1 MTADAPRRA
10 RGLPEGDGMLS
21 ERRQRILRAL
31 IEEYVERALPV
42 GSRTLTERYRLGV
55 SSATVRNDLSALED
69 AGYIA
74 QPHTSAGRIPTD
86 AGYRAFVDDL
96 FSTGAVAEE
105 GPYREV
111 VEQLRA
117 SASELDGLLE
127 HTSAALA
134 RLTDCLSIV
143 AAPLVL
149 SAHIRQIS
157 LISLSAHQALVVV
170 VTEDGQVV
178 NRSMSF
184 AEEVEP
190 EQLAA
195 VQGLIMKVFVGRAPA
210 EVREALDQATL
221 EELASPLARLVI
233 DEVLTCLE
241 ENNMASMHRL
251 GLSALM
257 RKPEFSDAS
266 SLAPVMD
273 ALEDERMLLHVLDD
287 ADDSD
292 ELLVRIGREN
302 GADELQRV
310 SVVAAKY
317 GRGDAEGLV
326 CVVGP
331 TRMDYPRVIQAVRA
345 AQAALRDE

>member
-1 MTADAPRRA
+1 
-10 RGLPEGDGMLS
+10 MLS

-86 AGYRAFVDDL
+86 AGYRAFVDELLSSD
-96 FSTGAVAEE
+96 AVAAE
-105 GPYREV
+105 GPYADV

-127 HTSAALA
+127 STGSVLA
-134 RLTDCLSIV
+134 RITDCLSIV

-149 SAHIRQIS
+149 SAHVRQIS
-157 LISLSAHQALVVV
+157 LISLSNHQALVVV

-178 NRSMSF
+178 NRSITF
-184 AEEVEP
+184 AEEVTP
-190 EQLAA
+190 EDLAS
-195 VQGLIMKVFVGRAPA
+195 VQGLLMRVFVGRAPG
-210 EVREALDQATL
+210 EVREGLDRATA
-221 EELASPLARLVI
+221 EELRTPLASLI
-233 DEVLTCLE
+233 IEEVLRALE
-241 ENNMASMHRL
+241 DHNVTSLHRL

-273 ALEDERMLLHVLDD
+273 ALEDESMLLHVLDD
-287 ADDSD
+287 AEADDS
-292 ELLVRIGREN
+292 LLVRIGREN
-302 GADELQRV
+302 DADELHRV

-317 GRGDAEGLV
+317 GRGDAEGFV

-331 TRMDYPRVIQAVRA
+331 TRMDYTRVIQAVRA
-345 AQAALRDE
+345 AQAALREG

>member
-1 MTADAPRRA
+1 
-10 RGLPEGDGMLS
+10 MLS

-287 ADDSD
+287 ADDGD

>member
-1 MTADAPRRA
+1 
-10 RGLPEGDGMLS
+10 MLS

-86 AGYRAFVDDL
+86 AGYRAFVDEL
-96 FSTGAVAEE
+96 LSTGAVDEE
-105 GPYREV
+105 GPYRAV

-143 AAPLVL
+143 AA
-149 SAHIRQIS
+149 
-157 LISLSAHQALVVV
+157 LVVV

-178 NRSMSF
+178 NRSVAF
-184 AEEVEP
+184 ADEVTP
-190 EQLAA
+190 EQLAS
-195 VQGLIMKVFVGRAPA
+195 VQGLVMRLFAGRAPA
-210 EVREALDQATL
+210 EVRDAVDRDIAD
-221 EELASPLARLVI
+221 ELAAPLARLVL

-241 ENNMASMHRL
+241 ENNIASMHRL

-287 ADDSD
+287 AASGD
-292 ELLVRIGREN
+292 ELLVRIGQEN
-302 GADELQRV
+302 DADELHRV

-317 GRGDAEGLV
+317 GRGDAEGFV

-331 TRMDYPRVIQAVRA
+331 TRMNYPQVIQAVRA
-345 AQAALRDE
+345 AQAALRNE